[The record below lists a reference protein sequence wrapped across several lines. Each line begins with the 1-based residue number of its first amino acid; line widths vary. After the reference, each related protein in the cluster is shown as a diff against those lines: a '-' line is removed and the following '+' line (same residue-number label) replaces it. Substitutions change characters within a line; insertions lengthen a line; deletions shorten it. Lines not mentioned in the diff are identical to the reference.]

1 MIIGIIGL
9 KGSGKSTLAGIL
21 ERKYNFVSDSFA
33 KPVKDIASIIFNW
46 NRDMLDGI
54 TEESR
59 AWREGTDTEW
69 SKILGKDITPRLA
82 LQMIGTEFGR
92 NLICE
97 DIWIESLKMR
107 SKNKNIVISD
117 VRYLNEAESIK
128 KSGGILI
135 KIIRGDEPSYLKDI
149 KLNNINKLDELEKFM
164 KVTYPE
170 IHSSDYII
178 SLLEPNYIIY
188 NDKDKDFTF
197 LEAEIDK
204 VFNFI

>member
-9 KGSGKSTLAGIL
+9 KGSGKSTLAEIL
-21 ERKYNFVSDSFA
+21 ENKYDFVSDSFA

-46 NRDMLDGI
+46 DRDMLDGI
-54 TEESR
+54 TQESR
-59 AWREGTDTEW
+59 EWREKKDEEW
-69 SKILGKDITPRLA
+69 SNILDKNISPRLA
-82 LQMIGTEFGR
+82 LQLIGTEFGR

-128 KSGGILI
+128 KNGGILI
-135 KIIRGDEPSYLKDI
+135 KICRGSEPAYLQYI
-149 KLNNINKLDELEKFM
+149 ENNKIDKIDELEKFM
-164 KVTYPE
+164 KEKYPE

-178 SLLEPNYIIY
+178 SLIEPHYIIY
-188 NDKDKDFTF
+188 NDKDLTF
-197 LEAEIDK
+197 LENEISQI
-204 VFNFI
+204 V